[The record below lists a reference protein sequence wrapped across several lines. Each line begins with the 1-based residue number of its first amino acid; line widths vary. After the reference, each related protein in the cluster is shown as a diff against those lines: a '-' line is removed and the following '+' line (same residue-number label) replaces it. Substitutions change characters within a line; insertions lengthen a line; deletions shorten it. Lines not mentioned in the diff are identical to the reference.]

1 MGEELAGSE
10 VVSKPRRETSDD
22 RAAIAL
28 ARRSGESPVVDA
40 LPRMFEPP
48 PVRLLTVND
57 AVLTA
62 AAGLEGELDAFYVA
76 LLQLERDDGGEW
88 PIYHAANFSLRFE
101 IAEPPIEREDMRA
114 IGIEVRSLAEAEQ
127 KLIDAEMTYELQRGL
142 TPGWRTL
149 LLQDPAGNW
158 IELSESRGVR

>member
-1 MGEELAGSE
+1 VSDE
-10 VVSKPRRETSDD
+10 V
-22 RAAIAL
+22 AIKL
-28 ARRSGESPVVDA
+28 ARRSGESPAVDA
-40 LPRMFEPP
+40 LPRMFEPS

-62 AAGLEGELDAFYVA
+62 PAGLEGELDAFYVG
-76 LLQLERDDGGEW
+76 LLQLERDAEGER

-101 IAEPPIEREDMRA
+101 IAEPPIQREDMRA

-127 KLIDAEMTYELQRGL
+127 KLIDAEIAYVMQRGL